1 MVCCMSSSSQFFHRS
16 SSCPAVSIMT
26 RIEPWHSVGTVLPCT
41 CTSAQIAQHHQR
53 KGKKAGRIPPFI
65 DDLLHS
71 LKRQNG
77 ATTIELGTVW
87 VTSHLFQYYSYITN
101 QRTHSS
107 IPAFQHHPN
116 GNTMLQALEWMMNKL
131 VYIISRERGRKVK

>member
-1 MVCCMSSSSQFFHRS
+1 MLSTPAAATNFKNGRVLHLIIQPVLSSFFKLSRSKYYDTHRTMV
-16 SSCPAVSIMT
+16 ALY
-26 RIEPWHSVGTVLPCT
+26 WYCT
-41 CTSAQIAQHHQR
+41 TMHMYCTSAQIAQHHQR

-87 VTSHLFQYYSYITN
+87 VTSHLFQYSITN

-107 IPAFQHHPN
+107 IPASSKWEYNAPSF
-116 GNTMLQALEWMMNKL
+116 GMDDE
-131 VYIISRERGRKVK
+131 